1 MDTDIIDLV
10 PEQEMEEMKE
20 MKEELER
27 RREMCPVGPRQVA
40 EVIDLD
46 EDDEEGDAV
55 TERYSYA
62 EPAQVVVEQVL
73 PPVRQRKTR
82 NYNRPINSP
91 VERTIMTRRLAA
103 AIVNNQ

>member
-1 MDTDIIDLV
+1 MNNDIIDLV

-27 RREMCPVGPRQVA
+27 RREMFPVGPRQVA
-40 EVIDLD
+40 EVTDLD

-62 EPAQVVVEQVL
+62 EPAQVVEQVI
-73 PPVRQRKTR
+73 PPARQRR
-82 NYNRPINSP
+82 NRKYDLSVGSP
-91 VERTIMTRRLAA
+91 VKRTIMTRRLAA